1 MIDIFESLLPVFLVI
16 ALGAGL
22 KQFDVVP
29 ADMWTGFERI
39 AYWVLFPALLI
50 ETLVNADLTSASV
63 TTVALVLFLSAS
75 TQCLVVWLAMPLFR
89 ARLGLSAAS
98 YTSVFQ
104 ASTRWNAFIALAVV
118 ARLFGAEGL
127 TLVAVAMAAMVP
139 LLNVVNVTVVATY
152 ASKERLPPLA
162 LARTVA
168 KNPFIWSCLVGLAI
182 NLSGVPIYGPILTA
196 ANLLGGAALAG
207 GLLLV
212 GGGLILRDALRPSP
226 AVMASAALKL
236 LAMPLIVAGYA
247 LAFGLS
253 GMALSTALV
262 CAAVPT
268 AMSGY
273 VLARQMGGDGPL
285 LAAIVAVQTVAAA
298 ITMPLVLALAGG

>member
-1 MIDIFESLLPVFLVI
+1 MIEIFESLLPVFLVI

-22 KQFDVVP
+22 KQSGFVP
-29 ADMWTGFERI
+29 ADMWDGLERI

-50 ETLVNADLTSASV
+50 ETLVNADLNAAPVTS
-63 TTVALVLFLSAS
+63 VAIALFLSVA
-75 TQCLVVWLAMPLFR
+75 TMCLIAWLAMPLFR
-89 ARLGLSAAS
+89 RGLGLSATS

-118 ARLFGAEGL
+118 ARLFGEEGL
-127 TLVAVAMAAMVP
+127 TLVAVAMAVMMP
-139 LLNVVNVTVVATY
+139 FLNVVNVTVVATY
-152 ASKERLPPLA
+152 ATEERMPPRA
-162 LARTVA
+162 LLWAVAR
-168 KNPFIWSCLVGLAI
+168 NPFVWSCLIGIAI
-182 NLSGVPIYGPILTA
+182 NLAGVPIYGPILTA
-196 ANLLGGAALAG
+196 ADLLGRAALAG

-212 GGGLILRDALRPSP
+212 GGGLILRDALKPSP

-236 LAMPLIVAGYA
+236 IVMPLIVAVYA

-253 GMALSTALV
+253 GTALSTALV

-273 VLARQMGGDGPL
+273 VLARQMGGDAPL
-285 LAAIVAVQTVAAA
+285 LAAIATVQTVAAA
-298 ITMPLVLALAGG
+298 ITMPLVLALAG

>member
-22 KQFDVVP
+22 KQFGVVP
-29 ADMWTGFERI
+29 ADMWDGIERI

-50 ETLVNADLTSASV
+50 ETLVRADLKSAPV
-63 TTVALVLFLSAS
+63 TGVAVALFLAAA
-75 TQCLVVWLAMPLFR
+75 TQCVIAWLAMPLFR
-89 ARLGLSAAS
+89 RGLGLSATS

-127 TLVAVAMAAMVP
+127 TLIAVAMAAMMP
-139 LLNVVNVTVVATY
+139 FLNVVNVTVVATY
-152 ASKERLPPLA
+152 ASEKRPPPRVLVGA
-162 LARTVA
+162 VA
-168 KNPFIWSCLVGLAI
+168 KNPFVWSCLIGIVVNLA
-182 NLSGVPIYGPILTA
+182 GVPIYEPIMTA
-196 ANLLGGAALAG
+196 TDLLGRAALGG

-212 GGGLILRDALRPSP
+212 GGGLILRDALKPSS
-226 AVMASAALKL
+226 AVVVSAVLKL
-236 LAMPLIVAGYA
+236 VVMPVVVAGYA

-253 GMALSTALV
+253 GTALSTALV
-262 CAAVPT
+262 CASVPT

-273 VLARQMGGDGPL
+273 ILARQMGGDAPL
-285 LAAIVAVQTVAAA
+285 IAAIATVQTVAAA
-298 ITMPLVLALAGG
+298 ITMPLVLALAGA